1 MIMHLTPEELC
12 RIGGDE
18 LMDCITND
26 DGEIMAIP
34 APNLTAGGV
43 NEMWI
48 RQDWLDALGLE
59 APRTWDELAQVA
71 NAFVTED
78 PDGNG
83 EDDTIGI
90 LGPGNADHMNAVGGN
105 QFGLDPLFSCYQS
118 YPPVLAGRRGRKS
131 RVWFNS
137 AGDKDCTGKYLKTL
151 C

>member
-1 MIMHLTPEELC
+1 MT
-12 RIGGDE
+12 
-18 LMDCITND
+18 
-26 DGEIMAIP
+26 
-34 APNLTAGGV
+34 GV
-43 NEMWI
+43 QTCALPILWI

-118 YPPVLAGRRGRKS
+118 YPQYWLEGEDGKVEYGSIQPETKTALENISKLYADGDIDPEMLVRSDSKEQIGRAH
-131 RVWFNS
+131 V
-137 AGDKDCTGKYLKTL
+137 
-151 C
+151 

>member
-1 MIMHLTPEELC
+1 MIQPLDDYFDDYASDALKSYVES
-12 RIGGDE
+12 GGDE

-78 PDGNG
+78 P
-83 EDDTIGI
+83 ERTTR
-90 LGPGNADHMNAVGGN
+90 LV
-105 QFGLDPLFSCYQS
+105 FLDQEM
-118 YPPVLAGRRGRKS
+118 RII
-131 RVWFNS
+131 
-137 AGDKDCTGKYLKTL
+137 
-151 C
+151 